1 MNRAFRGPRGRRIA
15 GSVEHTAPARP
26 RRVALVR
33 GTEELT
39 VIVAFGSGAVR
50 VGSI

>member
-1 MNRAFRGPRGRRIA
+1 VLDGLGEE
-15 GSVEHTAPARP
+15 GTLKL
-26 RRVALVR
+26 ALVR

-39 VIVAFGSGAVR
+39 VIVAFGSGAER